1 MRGGDDRGTTMLE
14 VTVSMVLMSIVLAI
28 FTTSIITM
36 MRTANRNQTMSFTQA
51 QVTTA
56 FLRLEKEIRY
66 ASAISQEGTVAGD
79 PYVEYLTTNTGSR
92 ACTELR
98 LHSGQL
104 QWRTWTQPPAPTV
117 PSPSNVTPS
126 KWIVL
131 ATGVSS
137 TAPFTFHDAD
147 PQYVF
152 QRLEL
157 NLTAGTT
164 TGGVANARRTD
175 VTLTALN
182 TSLSS
187 QGDTTECSEGRS
199 IP

>member
-1 MRGGDDRGTTMLE
+1 MRGGDERGATMVE
-14 VTVSMVLMSIVLAI
+14 VTVSMVLMSVVLAI
-28 FTTSIITM
+28 FTTAIITM
-36 MRTANRNQTMSFTQA
+36 IKSANRNQTISFTQA

-66 ASAISQEGTVAGD
+66 ASAISQEGTVGGD
-79 PYVEYLTTNTGSR
+79 PTVEYLTTNTGNR
-92 ACTELR
+92 VCTELR

-104 QWRTWTQPPAPTV
+104 QWRTWTQPAPPAV
-117 PSPSNVTPS
+117 PGPANVTPS
-126 KWIVL
+126 QWIPL

-137 TAPFTFHDAD
+137 TTPFTFHDAD
-147 PQYVF
+147 SQYVF

-164 TGGVANARRTD
+164 AGGVANARKTD